1 MSMPAFYRN
10 ERFGLIERLLIC
22 FVFFDGASIDQSESG
37 DKSPHSKLDFN
48 LHCVVIV
55 FDLDLVY
62 FETIDG
68 FDL

>member
-1 MSMPAFYRN
+1 M
-10 ERFGLIERLLIC
+10 ERLLIC
-22 FVFFDGASIDQSESG
+22 FVFLDGASLDKSKSG
-37 DKSPHSKLDFN
+37 DKSPHSKLGFN
-48 LHCVVIV
+48 LYCVVIV